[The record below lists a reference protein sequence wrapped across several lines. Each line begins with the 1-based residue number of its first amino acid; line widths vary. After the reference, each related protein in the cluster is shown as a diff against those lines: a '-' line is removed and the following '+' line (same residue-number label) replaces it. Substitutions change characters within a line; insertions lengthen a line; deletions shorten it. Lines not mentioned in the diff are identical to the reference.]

1 MIAKAELAD
10 KLQGQMNKRT
20 DSVYYRSRIMKA
32 IKKLFQR
39 LKKQL

>member
-1 MIAKAELAD
+1 MMIAKAELAD

-20 DSVYYRSRIMKA
+20 DLYITEIGSEGN
-32 IKKLFQR
+32 KKVVSK